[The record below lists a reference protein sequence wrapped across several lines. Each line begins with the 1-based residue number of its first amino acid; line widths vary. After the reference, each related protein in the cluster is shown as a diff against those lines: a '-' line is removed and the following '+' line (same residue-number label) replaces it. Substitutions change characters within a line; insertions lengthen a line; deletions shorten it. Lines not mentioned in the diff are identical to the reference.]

1 MYQFIQV
8 NEKKVSKEVT
18 QVLVSKREAEI
29 RLEEEGFGERKETNI
44 RKQLLLQG
52 MNEKAVDE

>member
-1 MYQFIQV
+1 M
-8 NEKKVSKEVT
+8 SKEVT

-52 MNEKAVDE
+52 MNEKAVDK